1 MKKTPVIV
9 TGLAAVIVL
18 GGGSSAFAMSNEID
32 VTAYGK
38 QVTTR
43 QLSGTVGDVL
53 AGQGIDVRPT
63 DLVTPSVD
71 TPVGPD
77 LDITVVQ
84 QRPVTLV
91 LNGQA
96 STELTPA
103 TTAGDYLAGKDLPE
117 NAQVS
122 LADDTEL
129 GDAGTTIAV
138 EVPKHITFVGQ
149 KGSAAF
155 EVPERTVGEA
165 AAAHL
170 EDVQPTDAFYDASTN
185 ARLDPSSAVTEGST
199 VRIERVRTTDAT
211 ATQDIAFTS
220 STTEDPELAAGTKKV
235 TTEGVKGTKDVVT
248 RTTTVD
254 GVVTTQAVASETVTK
269 EPVNEVVAKGTK
281 KAAPT
286 SAPAPTPSGST
297 DEDDAPASKQAPAT
311 AAAPKAAAPE
321 APKTEQSGSPQG
333 DATTCKAS
341 FYGRGDGFDG
351 GKTASGERFNAEA
364 MTAAHKTL
372 PLGTRIKV
380 TNPSTGQSVVVK
392 INDRGPYAGGRCLD
406 LSAGAFDAI
415 GDTGSGVMTVSY
427 QVVG

>member
-185 ARLDPSSAVTEGST
+185 ARLDPSSVVTEGST

-281 KAAPT
+281 KAAA
-286 SAPAPTPSGST
+286 APAATT
-297 DEDDAPASKQAPAT
+297 TTDDAPAAPSSSPSPKAST
-311 AAAPKAAAPE
+311 SERAAAAPS
-321 APKTEQSGSPQG
+321 TEQSGAPQG

-341 FYGRGDGFDG
+341 FYGRGDGTDG
-351 GKTASGERFNAEA
+351 GPTASGEPFNSEA
-364 MTAAHKTL
+364 MTAANKTL

>member
-103 TTAGDYLAGKDLPE
+103 TTAGDYLADKDLPE

-281 KAAPT
+281 KAA
-286 SAPAPTPSGST
+286 APPAATT
-297 DEDDAPASKQAPAT
+297 TTDDAPAAPSSSPSPKAST
-311 AAAPKAAAPE
+311 SERAAAAPS
-321 APKTEQSGSPQG
+321 TEQSGAPQG

-341 FYGRGDGFDG
+341 FYGRGDGTDG
-351 GKTASGERFNAEA
+351 GPTASGERFNSEA
-364 MTAAHKTL
+364 MTAANKTL